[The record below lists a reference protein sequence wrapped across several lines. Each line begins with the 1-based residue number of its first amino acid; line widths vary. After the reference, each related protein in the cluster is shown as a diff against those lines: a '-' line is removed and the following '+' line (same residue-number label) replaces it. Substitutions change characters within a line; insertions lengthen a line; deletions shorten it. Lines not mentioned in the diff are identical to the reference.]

1 VANAIKKGVKLAL
14 PDAQLI
20 VVPVADGGE
29 GTLSAYLNAL
39 GGQMR
44 ESQVNGPDSNFVT
57 ARWGI
62 VNSGSTAV
70 IETYEAIGIT
80 KVRQPTPVLCEL
92 SSEGVGQLILEAL
105 DLGIRDFIVTIGGTA
120 TNDAGYGLLNE
131 IGFRFL
137 GSDATPVAHG
147 ACSLEM
153 IAKIDSSSID
163 GRLNDSVFSVVCD
176 GDIPLTGPR
185 GASLSRS
192 RQKGAIG
199 DDPEHLEK
207 GFLNFARQAQIFS
220 GIDLSTTPMAGC
232 GGGISGAMMAFL
244 DASLVLGIDQI
255 AELSDLENQIA
266 GADLTITGEGRV
278 DDQTS
283 ESKAPIGVALI
294 SKKHNVPVLFVAA
307 QTGPGYQHVLDNG
320 VSHILQIGPSSDQ
333 KTNIMN
339 PVTENTITQS
349 VAKALK
355 MWQINGNSFPESFS
369 KAR

>member
-153 IAKIDSSSID
+153 IAKIDSSS
-163 GRLNDSVFSVVCD
+163 
-176 GDIPLTGPR
+176 
-185 GASLSRS
+185 RS
-192 RQKGAIG
+192 
-199 DDPEHLEK
+199 
-207 GFLNFARQAQIFS
+207 
-220 GIDLSTTPMAGC
+220 
-232 GGGISGAMMAFL
+232 
-244 DASLVLGIDQI
+244 I
-255 AELSDLENQIA
+255 AEPITTERSYWRRPRALGKRISQFRSA
-266 GADLTITGEGRV
+266 GPDFLGNRSINDTDGWVWWWDIWRNDGIFGCISR
-278 DDQTS
+278 
-283 ESKAPIGVALI
+283 IG
-294 SKKHNVPVLFVAA
+294 H
-307 QTGPGYQHVLDNG
+307 
-320 VSHILQIGPSSDQ
+320 
-333 KTNIMN
+333 
-339 PVTENTITQS
+339 
-349 VAKALK
+349 
-355 MWQINGNSFPESFS
+355 
-369 KAR
+369 